1 MPIQEFHNAPAV
13 YQFPT
18 AQGMYPVD
26 ALPPVIGC
34 AVREVSVNLNV
45 PAVIA
50 AHTAL
55 GVVSLACQNFVS
67 VQCPNYPPTPCA
79 LFLWTISN
87 TSGGKSLM
95 EQRFLKEVV
104 ASESKSMEDAS
115 ARMPDYKAAMKI
127 WNDDDRRLS
136 KEYRAAEPGSEQSR
150 LIRERRM
157 LHEKDRPEKPVAREL
172 RYAELSP
179 QGLRD
184 ALIANGAIG
193 ILSPEAGPAING
205 MTFSQPA
212 MLCGYWSGEDRPV
225 ALVSGSRR
233 AEAPRLTMSVMFQDD
248 RFQVYM
254 KSRGAEAFGTG
265 LIARILPAAP
275 VTFDWRGQQTTVDD
289 VPEPALDLFNA
300 RVAEILAQPVP
311 EERKVRQLTDG
322 ARHYWK
328 LFREAVHRE
337 LICGDYSEHVKSFF
351 RKLAEHAAR
360 IAGLFHYFDD
370 KPGGVSPEAMKS
382 AIALCEWYAHE
393 FFRIFSQFAPSQQQ
407 MENEAAQ
414 KLLAWLQEASA
425 NPVRYSKLR
434 AGQYSERDLNNYSS
448 IRNNPAKLG
457 TAIDALQ
464 RQGQIATA
472 YGKKGGRVVFYP
484 PYMAQHFQR
493 GGFGV
498 QPMPYHTARPFIA
511 PSRISSTWSTYA
523 NHGPNNQFEVRNMP
537 LNNSRNRGFSQFDAM
552 QACQGG
558 NAGSISTPQSWQS
571 NVEPEERPVMTIE
584 YDSEEQRAVK
594 RHIEQRAIEA
604 GLGPVTLS
612 VEYRSG

>member
-1 MPIQEFHNAPAV
+1 
-13 YQFPT
+13 
-18 AQGMYPVD
+18 MYPVE
-26 ALPPVIGC
+26 ALPLVIGS
-34 AVREVSVNLNV
+34 AVREVSVNLSV

-50 AHTAL
+50 AHSAL

-104 ASESKSMEDAS
+104 AFESKSKEDAS

-136 KEYRAAEPGSEQSR
+136 KEYRDMELGSEQSR

-172 RYAELSP
+172 RYADLSP

-193 ILSPEAGPAING
+193 ILTPEAGPAING
-205 MTFSQPA
+205 ITFSQPA
-212 MLCGYWSGEDRPV
+212 ILCGYWSGEDRPV

-233 AEAPRLTMSVMFQDD
+233 AEAPRLTMSLMFQND
-248 RFQVYM
+248 RFQEYM
-254 KSRGAEAFGTG
+254 KNRGADAFGTG

-275 VTFDWRGQQTTVDD
+275 VTFDWPGQQTKVDD

-337 LICGDYSEHVKSFF
+337 LICGDYSEHIKSFF

-360 IAGLFHYFDD
+360 IAGLFHYFDG

-393 FFRIFSQFAPSQQQ
+393 FLRIFSQFAPSQQQ
-407 MENEAAQ
+407 LENEAAQ
-414 KLLAWLQEASA
+414 KLLAWLREASA
-425 NPVRYSKLR
+425 NPMRYSKLR
-434 AGQYSERDLNNYSS
+434 VGQYSERDLNNYSS
-448 IRNNPAKLG
+448 IRNDPAKLC

-484 PYMAQHFQR
+484 PYMAQHFQQ

-498 QPMPYHTARPFIA
+498 QPMPYHTAHPFVA
-511 PSRISSTWSTYA
+511 PPSMPSTWSTYA
-523 NHGPNNQFEVRNMP
+523 NNGSNNQFGVGNMP
-537 LNNSRNRGFSQFDAM
+537 PNNSQNRGFTQFDTS
-552 QACQGG
+552 QECQRE
-558 NAGSISTPQSWQS
+558 NAASVSSPQTWQS
-571 NVEPEERPVMTIE
+571 HVERQESPVMTME
-584 YDSEEQRAVK
+584 YDSEELRAVK
-594 RHIEQRAIEA
+594 RHIEQSAIEA

-612 VEYRSG
+612 VEYRRG